1 MILNILTLGCSK
13 NLVDSEHLLYQFRAA
28 GYRVMH
34 NEYDTPADVVIIN
47 TCGFILDAKEESID
61 TILSFLEEKK
71 RGSLQKLF
79 VMGCLSERYKEDL
92 QAELPGVDGFFGVWE
107 MARILE
113 ATGSKLDH
121 QLLTD
126 RVVTTPSHFAY
137 LKIAEGCNRTC
148 AFCAIPGIRGPQQSL
163 TIDDL
168 IQESNN
174 LVNRGVRELI
184 LIAQDLTNYG
194 IDIYQKRALPD
205 LLRELLKIEDL
216 EWIRLHYAYPTGF
229 PEEVIELMAT
239 EEKICNYMD
248 IPIQHINDDI
258 LSAMGRGH
266 NRNTLERLLE
276 KFRTKIPDVV
286 LRTTV
291 LVGFPGETE
300 QTFKELLDFLEEFR
314 FDRLGVFPY
323 SHEEDAPSFRH
334 FKDQVPEK
342 IKTEMAETVMKL
354 QQDISLQINLDRV
367 GESFKVLIDR
377 QEEAFYIGRTQYDSP
392 EVDNEV
398 LIPLGQDLTIGN
410 FYNVKITGAEE
421 FDLYGVVE

>member
-1 MILNILTLGCSK
+1 MIVNILTLGCSK

-34 NEYDTPADVVIIN
+34 NEYNTPADVVIIN

-71 RGSLQKLF
+71 RGGLKKLF
-79 VMGCLSERYKEDL
+79 VMGCLSERYKKDL
-92 QAELPGVDGFFGVWE
+92 QLELPGVDGFFGVWE

-194 IDIYQKRALPD
+194 IDIYQKRALYD
-205 LLRELLKIEDL
+205 LLRELVKIEDL
-216 EWIRLHYAYPTGF
+216 QWIRLHYAYPTGF
-229 PEEVIELMAT
+229 PEEVIELMAA

-248 IPIQHINDDI
+248 IPIQHVNDNI

-266 NRNTLERLLE
+266 DRNKLEELLK
-276 KFRTKIPDVV
+276 KFRAMVPDVV

-300 QTFKELLDFLEEFR
+300 QTLKELLDFLDEFK

-323 SHEEDAPSFRH
+323 SHEEDAPAFLS

-342 IKTEMAETVMKL
+342 IKTEMAEAVMKL
-354 QQDISLQINLDRV
+354 QQEISLQINLDRV
-367 GESFKVLIDR
+367 GGSFKVLIDR

-398 LIPLGQDLTIGN
+398 LIPVEQELTIGN
-410 FYNVKITGAEE
+410 FYNVKITGAKE
-421 FDLYGVVE
+421 FDLYGLVE

>member
-1 MILNILTLGCSK
+1 MTVNILTLGCSK
-13 NLVDSEHLLYQFRAA
+13 NLVDSEHLLYQFRTA
-28 GYRVMH
+28 GYRVIH
-34 NEYDTPADVVIIN
+34 NEYNTPADVVIIN

-61 TILSFLEEKK
+61 TILSYLEKKK
-71 RGSLQKLF
+71 RGDLKKLF

-205 LLRELLKIEDL
+205 LLRELVRIEGL
-216 EWIRLHYAYPTGF
+216 QWIRLHYAYPTGF
-229 PEEVIELMAT
+229 PEEVIDLMAA

-248 IPIQHINDDI
+248 IPIQHVNDGI

-266 NRNTLERLLE
+266 DRNKLEGLLE
-276 KFRTKIPDVV
+276 KFRSRVPDVA

-300 QTFKELLDFLEEFR
+300 QTFKELLDFLEEFK

-323 SHEEDAPSFRH
+323 SHEEDTPSFRC
-334 FKDQVPEK
+334 FKDQVPDR
-342 IKTEMAETVMKL
+342 IKTEMAEAVMKL
-354 QQDISLQINLDRV
+354 QQEISLQINLDRV
-367 GESFKVLIDR
+367 GRSFKVLIDS
-377 QEEAFYIGRTQYDSP
+377 QEENFYIGRTQYDSP

-398 LIPLGQDLTIGN
+398 LIPVEQDLTIGN
-410 FYNVKITGAEE
+410 FYNAKITGAEE
-421 FDLYGVVE
+421 FDLYGVV